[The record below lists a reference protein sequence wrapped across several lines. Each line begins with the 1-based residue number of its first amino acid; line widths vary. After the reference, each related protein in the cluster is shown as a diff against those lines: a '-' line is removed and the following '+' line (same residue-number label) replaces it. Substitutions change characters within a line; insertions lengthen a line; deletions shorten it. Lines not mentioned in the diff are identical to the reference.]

1 LALAG
6 ETFDNTL
13 TGIITSSRIPFL
25 ALASISGGGK
35 FYWAKALSLKTS
47 TTFVSLEFSTDGSLI
62 ITNGG
67 GSLNNFL
74 VVFNVNSGK
83 ILSAR
88 TYSAGGN

>member
-13 TGIITSSRIPFL
+13 TGIITSSRIPYL

-35 FYWAKALSLKTS
+35 YHWAKALSLKLGTS
-47 TTFVSLEFSTDGSLI
+47 LVTVEFSTDGSLL
-62 ITNGG
+62 ITHSG
-67 GSLNNFL
+67 GSTINFI
-74 VVFNVNSGK
+74 VVFNVNSGN

-88 TYSAGGN
+88 GYSAGGN